1 MKRTYLLLLLFLILT
16 SACRNSSKK
25 EDCKY
30 GKPTAIFTDGQ
41 PGIQSHRFTLE
52 GNEAT
57 EYVRFNDSLQ
67 LTLLQSGCN
76 EIRQEFQFYLPGN
89 FQDKTPDFWVQ
100 LSIQLF
106 QRLNSL
112 GPAYSGFGIWA
123 QSITEQQDHI
133 KLSEATALQQDFYI
147 TIDRILSA
155 ENATLVLIL
164 SDQP

>member
-1 MKRTYLLLLLFLILT
+1 MSALT
-16 SACRNSSKK
+16 IVCNSRCSK
-25 EDCKY
+25 
-30 GKPTAIFTDGQ
+30 AA
-41 PGIQSHRFTLE
+41 
-52 GNEAT
+52 AT
-57 EYVRFNDSLQ
+57 
-67 LTLLQSGCN
+67 
-76 EIRQEFQFYLPGN
+76 
-89 FQDKTPDFWVQ
+89 
-100 LSIQLF
+100 IQLF